1 MLGYFDLDCTFS
13 AAFILLAKG
22 FIKSSDPADAPKGLA
37 EAAEILQFLSDSG
50 NKSAEQRLN
59 DLKQFCYHVWTPDR
73 NSKDWKWLSDFNSEP
88 AAPFIDSP
96 MTGGLPETAL
106 AQGSQ
111 ISQMSQLQS
120 FWPSEWD
127 GWFNE
132 IPASS
137 TLADPQNAMFAYD
150 VNENFEMALNHQ
162 ANEIYT
168 SFNDPALPLTGVDEM
183 DWAEMEKIFRPKE
196 T

>member
-1 MLGYFDLDCTFS
+1 MFGYFDLDATFS

-22 FIKSSDPADAPKGLA
+22 FIRSSDPENAPKGLA
-37 EAAEILQFLSDSG
+37 EAAEILQFLADSG
-50 NKSAEQRLN
+50 NKAAEQRLN

-73 NSKDWKWLSDFNSEP
+73 NSKEWKWLSDFRSDP
-88 AAPFIDSP
+88 SAPVTDSP
-96 MTGGLPETAL
+96 MPDSVPDIGL
-106 AQGSQ
+106 AQGVQLNQ
-111 ISQMSQLQS
+111 ISQLQS
-120 FWPSEWD
+120 FWPEEWD

-132 IPASS
+132 IPNSAY
-137 TLADPQNAMFAYD
+137 TNPQNTMFAYN

-162 ANEIYT
+162 ADEIYT
-168 SFNDPALPLTGVDEM
+168 SFNDPALPLTGVDDM